1 VNNFNK
7 ILEEFK
13 IITKICISLIIF
25 IILLIF
31 FLGVPITIITLIGIL
46 SALICCKEQMFK
58 LYCKIKGFIVD

>member
-1 VNNFNK
+1 LNNFNK
-7 ILEEFK
+7 IFKEFEIVGK
-13 IITKICISLIIF
+13 TCVNLIIF

>member
-1 VNNFNK
+1 MNNFNK